1 MHRKTLLASALAV
14 LMAGSASLVL
24 AQSTPTTPATA
35 STASSTTKMAKTMK
49 DHGSHHGDMRGDMR
63 GDRRMHSMG
72 HDRQHGGVIGDMRAL
87 ERLYMQSGRSKELTA
102 LYNEV
107 LTKSQDPRVRDYTY
121 QRLAKLQAQPA
132 NVDQAIATLRKGLDE
147 SLANEAKMRTE
158 REAMRTNWQQHRD
171 NMKAPTPVAPTAAK

>member
-24 AQSTPTTPATA
+24 AQSTPTTPI
-35 STASSTTKMAKTMK
+35 TASSSSSTMKTAKTMK
-49 DHGSHHGDMRGDMR
+49 DHGNRHGDWRGN
-63 GDRRMHSMG
+63 RMHSMG
-72 HDRQHGGVIGDMRAL
+72 HDQQGGVIGDMRGL

-107 LTKSQDPRVRDYTY
+107 LAKSQDPRVRNYTY
-121 QRLAKLQAQPA
+121 QRLARLQARPA

-147 SLANEAKMRTE
+147 SLANEAKMRTD
-158 REAMRTNWQQHRD
+158 REAMRANWQQRHD
-171 NMKAPTPVAPTAAK
+171 NVKTPAPAQPAAAQ